1 MTADDTKDHEMT
13 DQLTAEFE
21 SRRPHLRRV
30 AYRLLGSPEEAE
42 DAVQEAWLRLDR
54 SDTSEVTNLG
64 GWLTTVVARIS
75 LDMLRARSSRRED
88 LTDLPDDPGAAGS
101 TPTTIST
108 RAPDPAEQAVLA
120 DTVGV
125 ALFVVL
131 DRLKPSER
139 IAFVLHDL
147 FGVSF
152 DEIAPVVGTT
162 SAAARQLASRARRR
176 VRGVEEDSEG
186 DVAAQRAVVDAFLAA
201 ARGGDL
207 STLLKL
213 LDPEVVLD
221 VDDAAAQ
228 TGAVRRVGAAE
239 VADQFAGRA
248 RVARTALVDGAVGAV
263 WSVGGTPRVVFDFV
277 VRGGRV
283 TGITLLADPDTLTGM
298 DLEVLGR
305 D

>member
-1 MTADDTKDHEMT
+1 MTEE
-13 DQLTAEFE
+13 LTEAFE
-21 SRRPHLRRV
+21 HARPHLRRV

-42 DAVQEAWLRLDR
+42 DAVQEAWLRLHR
-54 SDTSEVTNLG
+54 SDTSQVANLA

-88 LTDLPDDPGAAGS
+88 LTDLPEEPITSYATQPTTAGS
-101 TPTTIST
+101 
-108 RAPDPAEQAVLA
+108 PDPAEQAVLA

-176 VRGVEEDSEG
+176 VRGAEEESEG
-186 DVAAQRAVVDAFLAA
+186 DIAVQRAVVDAFLAA

-207 STLLKL
+207 STLLRL

-221 VDDAAAQ
+221 VDAAAAQ
-228 TGAVRRVGAAE
+228 TGAVRRVGAQAVAE
-239 VADQFAGRA
+239 QFAGRA
-248 RVARTALVDGAVGAV
+248 QVARATLVDGAVGAV
-263 WSVGGTPRVVFDFV
+263 WSLRGEPQVVFDFV

-283 TGITLLADPDTLTGM
+283 VGITLLADRDTLAGM
-298 DLEVLGR
+298 DLETLPR
-305 D
+305 N

>member
-1 MTADDTKDHEMT
+1 MT
-13 DQLTAEFE
+13 DELTEQFE
-21 SRRPHLRRV
+21 GARPHLRRV

-42 DAVQEAWLRLDR
+42 DAVQEAWLRLHR
-54 SDTSEVTNLG
+54 TDTSDVANIA

-88 LTDLPDDPGAAGS
+88 LTDLPDEPGTSYA
-101 TPTTIST
+101 TQPTLG

-131 DRLKPSER
+131 DRLKPPER

-162 SAAARQLASRARRR
+162 PAAARQLASRARRR
-176 VRGVEEDSEG
+176 VRGAEEESEG
-186 DVAAQRAVVDAFLAA
+186 DIAAQRAVVDAFLAA

-207 STLLKL
+207 ATLLRL

-221 VDDAAAQ
+221 VDAAAAQ
-228 TGAVRRVGAAE
+228 TGAVRRVGAPAVAE
-239 VADQFAGRA
+239 QFAGRA
-248 RVARTALVDGAVGAV
+248 QVARAALVDGAVGAV
-263 WSVGGTPRVVFDFV
+263 WSLRGRPQVVFDFV

-283 TGITLLADPDTLTGM
+283 AGITLLADRDTLDAM
-298 DLEVLGR
+298 DLETLPRV
-305 D
+305 

>member
-1 MTADDTKDHEMT
+1 MT
-13 DQLTAEFE
+13 DQLTEEFE

-42 DAVQEAWLRLDR
+42 DAVQEAWLRLHR
-54 SDTSEVTNLG
+54 SDTSDVTNLG

-88 LTDLPDDPGAAGS
+88 LTDLPDDPGATS
-101 TPTTIST
+101 TPTTMSMRT
-108 RAPDPAEQAVLA
+108 PDPAEQAVLA

-176 VRGVEEDSEG
+176 VRGAEEDSEG
-186 DVAAQRAVVDAFLAA
+186 DIAAQRAVVDAFLAA

-207 STLLKL
+207 STLLRL

-221 VDDAAAQ
+221 VDDAAAR
-228 TGAVRRVGAAE
+228 TGAERRVGAAA

-263 WSVGGTPRVVFDFV
+263 WSVSGAPRVVFDFV

-283 TGITLLADPDTLTGM
+283 TGITLLADPDTLAGM
-298 DLEVLGR
+298 DLEDLGR

>member
-1 MTADDTKDHEMT
+1 MT
-13 DQLTAEFE
+13 DQLLEEFE

-42 DAVQEAWLRLDR
+42 DAVQETWLRLHR

-88 LTDLPDDPGAAGS
+88 LTELPDDPGRASALA
-101 TPTTIST
+101 TISMRT
-108 RAPDPAEQAVLA
+108 PDPAEQAVLA

-147 FGVSF
+147 FRVSF

-176 VRGVEEDSEG
+176 VRGVEQDSEG

-228 TGAVRRVGAAE
+228 TGAVRRVGAAA

-263 WSVGGTPRVVFDFV
+263 WSVGGTSRVVFDFV

-283 TGITLLADPDTLTGM
+283 TGITLLADTDTLAGM
-298 DLEVLGR
+298 DLEVLSR

>member
-1 MTADDTKDHEMT
+1 MT
-13 DQLTAEFE
+13 DQLTEEFE

-42 DAVQEAWLRLDR
+42 DAVQEAWLRLHR

-88 LTDLPDDPGAAGS
+88 LTDLPDEPGAGS
-101 TPTTIST
+101 APTTIST
-108 RAPDPAEQAVLA
+108 RTPDPAEQAVLA

-186 DVAAQRAVVDAFLAA
+186 DIAAQRAVVDAFLAA

-207 STLLKL
+207 STLLRL
-213 LDPEVVLD
+213 LDPGVVLD

-228 TGAVRRVGAAE
+228 TGAVRRVGAAA

-263 WSVGGTPRVVFDFV
+263 WSVGGAPRVVFDFV

-283 TGITLLADPDTLTGM
+283 TGISLLADPDTLAGM

>member
-1 MTADDTKDHEMT
+1 MT
-13 DQLTAEFE
+13 DQLLEEFE

-42 DAVQEAWLRLDR
+42 DAVQEAWLRLHR
-54 SDTSEVTNLG
+54 SDISDVANLG

-88 LTDLPDDPGAAGS
+88 LTDLPDDPGESAPA
-101 TPTTIST
+101 TISMRT
-108 RAPDPAEQAVLA
+108 PDPAEQAVLA

-147 FGVSF
+147 FRVSF

-176 VRGVEEDSEG
+176 VRGVEQDSEG

-228 TGAVRRVGAAE
+228 TGAVRRVGAAA

-263 WSVGGTPRVVFDFV
+263 WSVGGTSRVVFDFV

-283 TGITLLADPDTLTGM
+283 TGITLLADTDTLAGM
-298 DLEVLGR
+298 DLEVLSR

>member
-1 MTADDTKDHEMT
+1 MTHP
-13 DQLTAEFE
+13 LTEEFE
-21 SRRPHLRRV
+21 RRRPHLRRV

-42 DAVQEAWLRLDR
+42 DAVQEAWLRLHR
-54 SDTSEVTNLG
+54 SDTSEVANLG

-88 LTDLPDDPGAAGS
+88 LTDLPDDPGAGATS
-101 TPTTIST
+101 AAMSMPP
-108 RAPDPAEQAVLA
+108 PDPAEQAVLA

-131 DRLKPSER
+131 DRLRPSER

-152 DEIAPVVGTT
+152 DEIAPVVGAT

-176 VRGVEEDSEG
+176 VRGVEEESEG
-186 DVAAQRAVVDAFLAA
+186 DVAAQRAVVDAFLVA

-207 STLLKL
+207 STLLRL
-213 LDPEVVLD
+213 LDPDVVLE

-228 TGAVRRVGAAE
+228 TGAVRRVGAAA
-239 VADQFAGRA
+239 VAEQFAGRA

-283 TGITLLADPDTLTGM
+283 SGITLLADPDTLAGM
-298 DLEVLGR
+298 DLEVLDRG
-305 D
+305 

>member
-1 MTADDTKDHEMT
+1 MT
-13 DQLTAEFE
+13 DQLTEEFE

-42 DAVQEAWLRLDR
+42 DAVQEAWLRLHR

-88 LTDLPDDPGAAGS
+88 LTDLPDDPGATS

-108 RAPDPAEQAVLA
+108 RTPDPAEQAVLA

-176 VRGVEEDSEG
+176 VRGAEEDSEG

-207 STLLKL
+207 STLLRL

-228 TGAVRRVGAAE
+228 TGAVRRVGAAA

-283 TGITLLADPDTLTGM
+283 TGITLLADPDTLAGM

>member
-1 MTADDTKDHEMT
+1 MT
-13 DQLTAEFE
+13 DQLLEEFE

-42 DAVQEAWLRLDR
+42 DAVQEAWLRLHR
-54 SDTSEVTNLG
+54 SDTSDVANLG

-88 LTDLPDDPGAAGS
+88 LTDLPDDPGRASA
-101 TPTTIST
+101 PTTVSMRT
-108 RAPDPAEQAVLA
+108 PDPAEQAVLA

-176 VRGVEEDSEG
+176 VRGVEQDSEG
-186 DVAAQRAVVDAFLAA
+186 DVPAQRAVVDAFLAA

-228 TGAVRRVGAAE
+228 TGAVRRVGAAA

-283 TGITLLADPDTLTGM
+283 TGITLLADPDTLAGM
-298 DLEVLGR
+298 DLEVLSR

>member
-1 MTADDTKDHEMT
+1 MT
-13 DQLTAEFE
+13 DQLLEEFE

-42 DAVQEAWLRLDR
+42 DAVQETWLRLHR

-88 LTDLPDDPGAAGS
+88 LTELPDDPGRASA
-101 TPTTIST
+101 PATISMRT
-108 RAPDPAEQAVLA
+108 PDPAEQAVLA

-147 FGVSF
+147 FGMSF

-176 VRGVEEDSEG
+176 VRGVEQDSEG

-228 TGAVRRVGAAE
+228 TGAVRRVGAAA

-283 TGITLLADPDTLTGM
+283 TGITLLADPDTLAGM
-298 DLEVLGR
+298 DLEVLSR

>member
-1 MTADDTKDHEMT
+1 VTADDTKDHEMT
-13 DQLTAEFE
+13 DQLTEEFE

-42 DAVQEAWLRLDR
+42 DAVQEAWLRLHR

-88 LTDLPDDPGAAGS
+88 LTDLPDNPGATSAS
-101 TPTTIST
+101 TTIPT
-108 RAPDPAEQAVLA
+108 RTPDPAEQAVLA

-176 VRGVEEDSEG
+176 VRGVEQDSEG
-186 DVAAQRAVVDAFLAA
+186 DVAAQRGVVDAFLAA

-207 STLLKL
+207 STLLRL

-228 TGAVRRVGAAE
+228 TGAERRVGAAA

-283 TGITLLADPDTLTGM
+283 TRITLLADPDTLAGM
-298 DLEVLGR
+298 DLEVFGR

>member
-1 MTADDTKDHEMT
+1 MSEE
-13 DQLTAEFE
+13 LTAQFE
-21 SRRPHLRRV
+21 SVRPHLRRV

-42 DAVQEAWLRLDR
+42 DAVQEAWLRLHR
-54 SDTSEVTNLG
+54 SDTSDVTNLG

-75 LDMLRARSSRRED
+75 LDMLRARSSRREE
-88 LTDLPDDPGAAGS
+88 LTDLPDDPGTRTPGYAS
-101 TPTTIST
+101 TST
-108 RAPDPAEQAVLA
+108 SATSPDPAEQAVLA

-176 VRGVEEDSEG
+176 VRGADQESEG

-207 STLLKL
+207 SALLRL
-213 LDPEVVLD
+213 LDPDVVLD
-221 VDDAAAQ
+221 VDAAAAQ
-228 TGAVRRVGAAE
+228 TGAVRKVGAEAVAE
-239 VADQFAGRA
+239 QFSGRA
-248 RVARTALVDGAVGAV
+248 QVARAALVDGAVGAV
-263 WSVGGTPRVVFDFV
+263 WSVRGRPRVVFEFV
-277 VRGGRV
+277 VRRGRV
-283 TGITLLADPDTLTGM
+283 LGITLLADPDTLDGM
-298 DLEVLGR
+298 DLEVLAS

>member
-1 MTADDTKDHEMT
+1 VTAADTKDHEMT
-13 DQLTAEFE
+13 DQLTEEFE

-42 DAVQEAWLRLDR
+42 DAVQEAWLRLHR

-88 LTDLPDDPGAAGS
+88 LTDLPDDPGATSAS
-101 TPTTIST
+101 TTISMRT
-108 RAPDPAEQAVLA
+108 PDPAEQAVLA

-213 LDPEVVLD
+213 LDPEVVLV

-228 TGAVRRVGAAE
+228 TGAVRRVGAVA

-283 TGITLLADPDTLTGM
+283 TGITLLADPDTLAGM
-298 DLEVLGR
+298 DLEVFGR